1 MAKTLVGLY
10 DTAADAEYVVQA
22 LVDNGFSRSDILL
35 TTCEGVRAVNG
46 SSARGRDLI
55 DTLTELGIPVDE
67 ANMFA
72 EGVDRGG
79 ALVVVQSND
88 EWSDRGTDTMNRLH
102 PVDIHARAAQWRGVG
117 WTGFDANATQSNA
130 ANVPTEMHQEQ
141 RQRNSRVK
149 GKKKVT
155 VDHAQEHA
163 AHTSNKRRRIGGRT
177 ASRKTSG
184 SGKTSALLEKN
195 SQHELYS
202 QAKALNIPG
211 RSKMNKGELIKA
223 IHHVQ

>member
-10 DTAADAEYVVQA
+10 ETAADAESVVQA

-35 TTCEGVRAVNG
+35 VTCEGVRAVNG

-55 DTLTELGIPVDE
+55 DTLTDLGTPVDE

-79 ALVVVQSND
+79 ALVVVQSSD
-88 EWSDRGTDTMNRLH
+88 EWSDRGTDTMNQLH
-102 PVDIHARAAQWRGVG
+102 PVDIHARAA
-117 WTGFDANATQSNA
+117 
-130 ANVPTEMHQEQ
+130 HQKQ
-141 RQRNSRVK
+141 RQRNGRGK
-149 GKKKVT
+149 GKEKVT

-163 AHTSNKRRRIGGRT
+163 AHTSNKRRRIEGRT

-184 SGKTSALLEKN
+184 SGKTSALLEKH

-223 IHHVQ
+223 IHHAQ